1 MQGPSN
7 ISIWY
12 LQFSKQLLLIRHSL
26 MFYSVSLAKF
36 QDYINTFQ
44 ENQKDEEHPE
54 SYSII

>member
-1 MQGPSN
+1 
-7 ISIWY
+7 
-12 LQFSKQLLLIRHSL
+12 